1 MHNENKYPRKYE
13 LSGNSQYSTVNTD
26 THILISPHFM
36 IDALLQLQ
44 TKHTSVPG
52 YA

>member
-13 LSGNSQYSTVNTD
+13 LSGNSQYSTVNTG